1 MSRWHGRFSGVMY
14 GFVSYSRFSLF
25 PSPFFSPLFIM
36 HEMSIE
42 EGIGSLTQGWNGM
55 GRRVIYG

>member
-1 MSRWHGRFSGVMY
+1 MAWAILRRDVRF
-14 GFVSYSRFSLF
+14 RFFLSFLTF
-25 PSPFFSPLFIM
+25 FFPFFSPLFIM